1 MTTSATGTGTRRSTA
16 RDSGTPRCYGIG
28 AIRGSLV
35 GIDDLDRRIVAL
47 AFPALGALLAEP
59 LYNLTDSAIVGHLG
73 RAPLGALA
81 IAVGVLDVAWWAA
94 AFIEMATVTLVA
106 QLWAVSDTEGAR
118 RGVGAAYVMS
128 VVVGAFCAVLI
139 LALASPLTT
148 ALGGKGLVARDAV
161 TYLRISAIGIIPL
174 VATFAGTGHLTGLG
188 NTKRPFAIVLV
199 ANGIN
204 IALELVLV
212 YVVHLGI
219 AGSAWGTVAA
229 QFAGAGLFLAS
240 SLRSEVRPSRPRG
253 GDLARLARDGV
264 PLTIRT
270 VALGLAFLYSTAV
283 AARLGGAILA
293 GHQIA
298 LQIWLLLALALDALA
313 VPAQVFVS
321 RAMGAGDSAKAVEVG
336 RRTLRLGLL
345 VGVLLG
351 MTTIAVSGVLPAAF
365 TEDPGVR
372 HQATL
377 ALIVCGCQQPV
388 AALAFVLDGLLLGAS
403 QYRILRTAMLVA
415 LVCFVPVAAG
425 VLRFRFHGIVGVW
438 LALTCWLLV
447 RTGVLL
453 HRWLTR
459 AWDTKSAG

>member
-1 MTTSATGTGTRRSTA
+1 MGLR
-16 RDSGTPRCYGIG
+16 

-35 GIDDLDRRIVAL
+35 RIDDLDRRMVAL
-47 AFPALGALLAEP
+47 AVPALGALLTEP

-81 IAVGVLDVAWWAA
+81 IATGALDVAWWIA
-94 AFIEMATVTLVA
+94 AFIEMSTVTSVA
-106 QLWAVSDTEGAR
+106 QLWAARDTERAR

-128 VVVGAFCAVLI
+128 IAVGAFCAVLI
-139 LALASPLTT
+139 LALASPLT
-148 ALGGKGLVARDAV
+148 ALLGGKGLVARDAV
-161 TYLRISAIGIIPL
+161 TYLRISAIGMVP
-174 VATFAGTGHLTGLG
+174 VVMTFAGTGHLTGLG

-204 IALELVLV
+204 IVLEVVLV

-229 QFAGAGLFLAS
+229 QFAGAGLFSAS
-240 SLRSEVRPSRPRG
+240 SLRSPVRPARPRRS
-253 GDLARLARDGV
+253 DLARLARDGV

-270 VALGLAFLYSTAV
+270 VALGLAFLYSTAI
-283 AARLGGAILA
+283 AARLSEAILA

-298 LQIWLLLALALDALA
+298 IQIWLLMALALDALA

-321 RAMGAGDSAKAVEVG
+321 QAIGAGDSAGAMDVG
-336 RRTLRLGLL
+336 RRTLRFGFLVGLGLGIAT
-345 VGVLLG
+345 VGL
-351 MTTIAVSGVLPAAF
+351 AGVLPAAF
-365 TEDPGVR
+365 TDDPGVR

-415 LVCFVPVAAG
+415 LLCFVPLAALA
-425 VLRFRFHGIVGVW
+425 LRLRWLGIVGVW

-447 RTGVLL
+447 RTGILL

-459 AWDTKSAG
+459 AWEARAAV